1 MVSNVQ
7 YGNFKQLKLGRPKS
21 LQNMAFLLVG
31 LLLILV
37 VIGAAAFVGR
47 ELLTGTPGSTAAP
60 KTVWQN
66 ITAGITD
73 GTVPKQTALEAF
85 AYLYRV
91 DIPGVTVPKGI
102 EGDDGPT
109 SGSGAMRWVQA
120 NWAELTPDQQAVI
133 NRYLV
138 PGPNDITQNFIP
150 YIGAIACGG
159 VC

>member
-1 MVSNVQ
+1 MPQ
-7 YGNFKQLKLGRPKS
+7 QARRRIGRRA
-21 LQNMAFLLVG
+21 QLVG

-37 VIGAAAFVGR
+37 VIGAVAFVGQ

-66 ITAGITD
+66 ITAGISD

-91 DIPGVTVPKGI
+91 DIPGVTVPKGV

-138 PGPNDITQNFIP
+138 PGPNDIALPADTASP
-150 YIGAIACGG
+150 VTSGAGG
-159 VC
+159 ATKRGGTCSRRVA